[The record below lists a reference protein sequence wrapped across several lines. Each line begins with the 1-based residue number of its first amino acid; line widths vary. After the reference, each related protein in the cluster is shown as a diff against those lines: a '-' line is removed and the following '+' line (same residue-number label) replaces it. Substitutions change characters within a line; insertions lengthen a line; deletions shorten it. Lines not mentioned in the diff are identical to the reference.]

1 MGAWP
6 VSVYNGLPFG
16 GHDTPKGAPIPF
28 LFSCLFPSL
37 TRQTLP
43 TSGPPTR
50 ASALHR
56 VVSEEK
62 GETMDK
68 DTGMGLLAL
77 EIMLPII
84 GMLIWGVL

>member
-1 MGAWP
+1 M
-6 VSVYNGLPFG
+6 
-16 GHDTPKGAPIPF
+16 
-28 LFSCLFPSL
+28 
-37 TRQTLP
+37 
-43 TSGPPTR
+43 
-50 ASALHR
+50 SAHLR